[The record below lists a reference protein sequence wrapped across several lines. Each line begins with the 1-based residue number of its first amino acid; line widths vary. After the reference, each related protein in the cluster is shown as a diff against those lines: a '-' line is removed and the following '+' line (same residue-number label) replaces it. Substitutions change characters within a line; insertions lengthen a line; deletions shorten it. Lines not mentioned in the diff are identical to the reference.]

1 MMVTCM
7 TALKRGSLD
16 LGLFRQRYAFPRTHV
31 LRLPLSLPALN
42 SPQWHSSL
50 RAFAW
55 GLRSAASTI
64 LTLVLFATY
73 IGIGALAHDT
83 HFSLAWALASTALV
97 WAGPAQIILIST
109 LGSGATVV
117 QAAIAVTVSAVRLF
131 PMVVSVLPMMRSPQ
145 TKRRHLILV
154 AHLTAVT
161 LWVEC
166 FRFLPQVPQQ
176 RRIAFVHGLG
186 GGLVS
191 ISLIATTIGYGL
203 AANLSQLLGAAI
215 LMLTPLAFLFS
226 TARNC
231 REISDGV
238 ALVLGLVLFPLAAM
252 LNSGVD
258 ILVSGVTAGTI
269 AYGVH
274 WWRARP

>member
-1 MMVTCM
+1 V
-7 TALKRGSLD
+7 
-16 LGLFRQRYAFPRTHV
+16 
-31 LRLPLSLPALN
+31 SLPALD
-42 SPQWHSSL
+42 SPQWQSPL

-55 GLRSAASTI
+55 GARSVASTI

-73 IGIGALAHDT
+73 LGIGALAHDS
-83 HFSLAWALASTALV
+83 HFSLAWALAGTALV

-131 PMVVSVLPMMRSPQ
+131 PMVVSVLPMIRTPQ

-166 FRFLPQVPQQ
+166 FRFLPQVPPQ
-176 RRIAFVHGLG
+176 RRIAFIHGLG
-186 GGLVS
+186 GGLVF
-191 ISLIATTIGYGL
+191 ISLISTTIGYNL
-203 AANLSQLLGAAI
+203 AANLSQSFGAAM

-231 REISDGV
+231 REISDAV
-238 ALVLGLVLFPLAAM
+238 ALVMGLVLFPVAAL

-274 WWRARP
+274 RWRARP